1 MSGNASGT
9 SGTKT
14 VRTDGGRLVYRAWG
28 AEAGRPVVLLHAL
41 GEDGEDWRGP
51 LISQLAADHP
61 IYALDLRGHGDSD
74 WPGDY
79 AMARFRE
86 DLLAFL
92 DALAIDRAILIGH
105 SFGSFVA
112 YLFAQDH
119 GDRVERLVLE
129 ETGAMLPPAEPRP
142 LPERPPGEPRFDWEV
157 VVQWCAQRNAP
168 DPAWWDRLPEIT
180 APTLL
185 IGGGE
190 TSHLPQEDLV
200 TMAERL
206 SHARLVTID
215 GGGHLV
221 HEDRPKEFAAAV
233 VSFLAE

>member
-1 MSGNASGT
+1 MSGNA

-28 AEAGRPVVLLHAL
+28 AETGRPVVLLHAL

-61 IYALDLRGHGDSD
+61 IYALDLRGHGASD

-79 AMARFRE
+79 ALARFRE

-92 DALAIDRAILIGH
+92 DALALDRAILVGH

-112 YLFAQDH
+112 CLFAQDH
-119 GDRVERLVLE
+119 GSRVDRLVLE
-129 ETGAMLPPAEPRP
+129 ETGVPRGTGASRP

-157 VVQWCAQRNAP
+157 VVQWWAQREAP
-168 DPAWWDRLPEIT
+168 DPAWWDRLTEIT
-180 APTLL
+180 APTL
-185 IGGGE
+185 IVGGGP
-190 TSHLPQEDLV
+190 TSHLPQGDLAA
-200 TMAERL
+200 MAERL
-206 SHARLVTID
+206 PDARLVTID
-215 GGGHLV
+215 GAGHLV
-221 HEDRPKEFAAAV
+221 HEERPKEFTSAV